1 MKEILIKSNNQEI
14 ALVTNGIENPRKII
28 VGLHGFNGNL
38 FGDVF
43 SHLKNAFDDTLVC
56 AYNSAGHG
64 ESKIKSLDMR
74 LDLIAEELPIVTNY
88 LAEKYKNIPIII
100 FATSYGAY
108 RTMTSLSRFDLPNVK
123 QIVFLNPAF
132 KMLEILEKIKE
143 FDYNALKDDALV
155 PMKQSLGKYLSKKFL
170 DDLYENDVYRL
181 KYPQIPMTIFIGKR
195 DSLIP
200 RNDTLDF
207 ARIYGSEVKYIDDEH
222 CIENQE
228 NWNIITD
235 YLKGL
240 WLDI

>member
-14 ALVTNGIENPRKII
+14 ELCTNGLKSPKKIV

-38 FGDVF
+38 FGDVY
-43 SHLKNAFDDTLVC
+43 SHLKHAFDDTLVC

-88 LAEKYKNIPIII
+88 LADKYKNIPIII

-108 RTMTSLSRFDLPNVK
+108 RTMISLSRYNLPNVK
-123 QIVFLNPAF
+123 QMVFLNPAF

-143 FDYNALKDDALV
+143 FDYNALKDDALI
-155 PMKQSLGKYLSKKFL
+155 PMKKSLGKYLSKKFL
-170 DDLYENDVYRL
+170 DDLYENDVYKL
-181 KYPQIPMTIFIGKR
+181 NYPQITMTIFIGKR
-195 DSLIP
+195 DPLIP
-200 RNDTLDF
+200 RKDTLEF
-207 ARIYGSEVKYIDDEH
+207 AQMYECEIKYIDDEH
-222 CIENQE
+222 CIENEE

-235 YLKGL
+235 YLKRL
-240 WLDI
+240 